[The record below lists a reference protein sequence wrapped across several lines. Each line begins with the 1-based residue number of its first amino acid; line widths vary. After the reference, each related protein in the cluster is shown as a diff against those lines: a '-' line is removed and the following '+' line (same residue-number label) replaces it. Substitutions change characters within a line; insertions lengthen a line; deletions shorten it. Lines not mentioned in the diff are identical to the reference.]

1 MSILSSRTN
10 KEAEHMIKGINRQ
23 IIEINDTGNTYYEKA
38 WLVVRPEFDSAQ
50 KELLEREAAQLMKAI
65 QAPSS
70 FQKKN
75 VKVRQWIKLFI
86 SAAAGAVLAYLLLTM
101 L

>member
-1 MSILSSRTN
+1 
-10 KEAEHMIKGINRQ
+10 MIKGINRQ

-50 KELLEREAAQLMKAI
+50 KELLEREAAQLIKAI

-70 FQKKN
+70 FQRKN
-75 VKVRQWIKLFI
+75 IKLRQWVKFLV
-86 SAAAGAVLAYLLLTM
+86 AAAVGALVCFM
-101 L
+101 IVSGV

>member
-1 MSILSSRTN
+1 
-10 KEAEHMIKGINRQ
+10 MIKGINRQ

-50 KELLEREAAQLMKAI
+50 KELLEREAAQLIKAI

-70 FQKKN
+70 FQKKSIKAKQW
-75 VKVRQWIKLFI
+75 VKFI
-86 SAAAGAVLAYLLLTM
+86 LSACVGALLCL
-101 L
+101 LIVNSI

>member
-1 MSILSSRTN
+1 
-10 KEAEHMIKGINRQ
+10 MIKGINRQ

>member
-1 MSILSSRTN
+1 
-10 KEAEHMIKGINRQ
+10 MIKGINRQ

-50 KELLEREAAQLMKAI
+50 KELLEREAAQLIKAI

-70 FQKKN
+70 FQKKSI
-75 VKVRQWIKLFI
+75 KAKQWVEFI
-86 SAAAGAVLAYLLLTM
+86 LSACVGALLCL
-101 L
+101 LIVNSI

>member
-1 MSILSSRTN
+1 
-10 KEAEHMIKGINRQ
+10 MIKGINRQ

-50 KELLEREAAQLMKAI
+50 KELLEREAAQLIKAI

-70 FQKKN
+70 FRRKN
-75 VKVRQWIKLFI
+75 IKARQWIKFAI
-86 SAAAGAVLAYLLLTM
+86 SACLGAFVCFLILNSI
-101 L
+101 

>member
-1 MSILSSRTN
+1 
-10 KEAEHMIKGINRQ
+10 MIKGVNRQ

-50 KELLEREAAQLMKAI
+50 KELLEREAARLIKAI

-70 FQKKN
+70 FQRKSIKI
-75 VKVRQWIKLFI
+75 KQWIKFAL
-86 SAAAGAVLAYLLLTM
+86 AAALGALTCF
-101 L
+101 LILNSL

>member
-1 MSILSSRTN
+1 
-10 KEAEHMIKGINRQ
+10 MIKGINRQ

-50 KELLEREAAQLMKAI
+50 KELLEREAAQLIKAI

-70 FQKKN
+70 FQRKN
-75 VKVRQWIKLFI
+75 IKLRQWVKFLI
-86 SAAAGAVLAYLLLTM
+86 AAAVGALVCFM
-101 L
+101 IVSGV